1 MIRQTARPIRRA
13 ENIRTGGRP
22 ATGPARTGSEL
33 VRFFEAKL
41 GTDAEQTPA
50 PRRATPQMRFL
61 ESTARA
67 SYARAG
73 GEWSRPTLDVLA

>member
-22 ATGPARTGSEL
+22 ATGPVRTGSEL

-41 GTDAEQTPA
+41 GTDAEPTPA
-50 PRRATPQMRFL
+50 SPSTAPQLRFL
-61 ESTARA
+61 ESSARA
-67 SYARAG
+67 SYARVG
-73 GEWSRPTLDVLA
+73 GGWSAPTLDVLA